1 MSESTDTGT
10 KPLALTCTYDE
21 EANQMIFDWD
31 AEAHPEY
38 NFLLDITAEELLLM
52 MARWAAS
59 DDAAAGGVND

>member
-1 MSESTDTGT
+1 MR
-10 KPLALTCTYDE
+10 
-21 EANQMIFDWD
+21 FDWD

-38 NFLLDITAEELLLM
+38 NFLLDITTEELLQM

>member
-1 MSESTDTGT
+1 MPESTDTGT
-10 KPLALTCTYDE
+10 KPLTCTYDVE
-21 EANQMIFDWD
+21 TNQMSFDWD

-38 NFLLDITAEELLLM
+38 NFLLDITAEELLQM